1 MALSDETLL
10 VLRTWVGDDPTDSY
24 LEDLYAALGS
34 YDEVVRAVINRK
46 IAVLAEQPS
55 SISVPGLSISNGQ
68 QLMALQELLK
78 RFNSSGGTG
87 LDADSSTGLSFGRLV
102 RNANER

>member
-1 MALSDETLL
+1 MALSDEQEL
-10 VLRTWVGDDPTDSY
+10 VLRTWVGDDPTTSY

-34 YDEVVRAVINRK
+34 YDEVVRSVINRK
-46 IAVLAEQPS
+46 IATLAEQPS

-68 QLMALQELLK
+68 QLVALQELLK
-78 RFNSSGGTG
+78 RFNASGGTG
-87 LDADSSTGLSFGRLV
+87 LDSEVSTGILFGRLV